1 MYERNTHNLQRKNT
15 WWRKQEQ
22 EQTICRNCIEKET
35 EINRAG
41 RDFSKIFLR
50 VRMGRRSIYVDL
62 NVWCRAGHFKNFV
75 LFRFEWVGDLSMHR
89 LDIWHRAGHFNDFVL
104 FRFEW
109 AGDLYFWLTWISSV
123 GLVILIILFYL
134 GLNAGYPSIETWISG
149 VGLVILLILFHLG
162 SSSGLATHLFNL
174 DFWCRPG

>member
-62 NVWCRAGHFKNFV
+62 NVWCRAGNFNNFVLFRFEWVSDLSMHRLDIWHRAGHFKNFV

-89 LDIWHRAGHFNDFVL
+89 LDIWHRAGRFNDFVL

-109 AGDLYFWLTWISSV
+109 AGDLYLLTWISSV

-134 GLNAGYPSIETWISG
+134 GLNAGYP
-149 VGLVILLILFHLG
+149 
-162 SSSGLATHLFNL
+162 
-174 DFWCRPG
+174 